1 MPRLRHLLPLSCAA
15 IAAACASYEPRP
27 VDLAAYARDYG
38 ERLPDL
44 DAVRAFATALDQAED
59 GAALTRT
66 EARALAL
73 WFHPDLKRVR
83 AAAGVALAVAENS
96 GYWPDPSIQ
105 GSAANKL
112 GNHNPWLV
120 TSAVG
125 LTVPLSGQFGLQAQL
140 ADQRH
145 GSARLQALVREVQ
158 VRDALDA
165 DWVRWSALGL
175 RVAALRQLCEKL
187 EELDRIGARLL
198 SSNQLSRPEA
208 RLFSLEL
215 ASRRAELA
223 AAEAE
228 TAVALSRLHETIGLP
243 TGSRVPLQPE
253 LDIASRAHD
262 AADTGRIVAGPRL
275 LAAHRAHI
283 EAERQLELA
292 ISRQWPTLS
301 LFPGWE
307 EEDAV
312 QRPVLGFSVP
322 IPLWNRNR
330 LAVAEATAHREAT
343 ESGLHAAFE
352 EAAQERVR
360 AATLRAA
367 ASERRRLLASDL
379 VQSCRDQL
387 DDATRLAELGEL
399 NPLLLLDAVTR
410 LYEAHRDALLATVDE
425 AAATAQENSFY
436 WPEGCDPNA
445 TETAAPREESR

>member
-44 DAVRAFATALDQAED
+44 DAIRAFAKSLGSDVAGE
-59 GAALTRT
+59 ALTRT

-73 WFHPDLKRVR
+73 WFHPDLQRAR

-96 GYWPDPSIQ
+96 GYWPDPTIQ

-112 GNHNPWLV
+112 GNQNPWLV
-120 TSAVG
+120 TSAIG

-140 ADQRH
+140 ADERH
-145 GSARLQALVREVQ
+145 GSARLSALVREVE
-158 VRDALDA
+158 VRDGLDA
-165 DWVRWSALGL
+165 DWVRWSALTL
-175 RVAALRQLCEKL
+175 RATALRELCGKL
-187 EELDRIGARLL
+187 AELDRIGSRLL
-198 SSNQLSRPEA
+198 ASNQLSRPEA

-228 TAVALSRLHETIGLP
+228 SAVALSRLHETMGLP
-243 TGSRVPLQPE
+243 PGSTVPLQPE
-253 LDIASRAHD
+253 LDVASRADEAMD
-262 AADTGRIVAGPRL
+262 AAPIVAGPRL
-275 LAAHRAHI
+275 VAAHRLHV

-312 QRPVLGFSVP
+312 QRPALGFSVP

-330 LAVAEATAHREAT
+330 LAIAEATAQRDAA
-343 ESGLHAAFE
+343 ESELRAAFE
-352 EAAQERVR
+352 EAAQERAR

-367 ASERRRLLASDL
+367 ATERRRLLANEL
-379 VQSCRDQL
+379 VPSCRDQL
-387 DDATRLAELGEL
+387 EDATRLVELGEL
-399 NPLLLLDAVTR
+399 DPLLLLDAVTR

-436 WPEGCDPNA
+436 WPEGCDPIA
-445 TETAAPREESR
+445 VGAAPPREESR

>member
-38 ERLPDL
+38 DRLPDL
-44 DAVRAFATALDQAED
+44 DVVRAFAKSI
-59 GAALTRT
+59 GAGVEGEALTRT

-73 WFHPDLKRVR
+73 WFHPDLQRVR
-83 AAAGVALAVAENS
+83 AAAGVAHAVAENS
-96 GYWPDPSIQ
+96 GYWPDPTIQ

-112 GNHNPWLV
+112 GNQYPWLV

-140 ADQRH
+140 ADTKH
-145 GSARLQALVREVQ
+145 GSARLHALVREVE
-158 VRDALDA
+158 VRDGLDA
-165 DWVRWSALGL
+165 DWVRWSALQL
-175 RVAALRQLCEKL
+175 RATALRELCEKL
-187 EELDRIGARLL
+187 ADIDRIGSRLL
-198 SSNQLSRPEA
+198 ASNQLTRPQA

-223 AAEAE
+223 AADAE
-228 TAVALSRLHETIGLP
+228 TAVALSHLQQTMGLP
-243 TGSRVPLQPE
+243 PGSLVPLQPD

-262 AADTGRIVAGPRL
+262 AKDTDPMLAGPRL
-275 LAAHRAHI
+275 VAAHRMHQ

-330 LAVAEATAHREAT
+330 LAIAEANAHRDAAKAE
-343 ESGLHAAFE
+343 LHAAFE
-352 EAAQERVR
+352 EAAQERSR
-360 AATLRAA
+360 AATLRTAA
-367 ASERRRLLASDL
+367 TERRRLLASEL
-379 VQSCRDQL
+379 VPSCREQL
-387 DDATRLAELGEL
+387 ADATRLAELGDL
-399 NPLLLLDAVTR
+399 DPLLLLDAVTR

-425 AAATAQENSFY
+425 AAAIAQENSFY
-436 WPEGCDPNA
+436 WPEGCDPNR
-445 TETAAPREESR
+445 AAAAASREESR